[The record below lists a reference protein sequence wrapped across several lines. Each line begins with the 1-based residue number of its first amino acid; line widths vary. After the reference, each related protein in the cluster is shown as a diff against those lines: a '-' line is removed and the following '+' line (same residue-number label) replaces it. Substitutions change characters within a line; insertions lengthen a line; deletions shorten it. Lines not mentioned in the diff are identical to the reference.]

1 MTTDTTTVIDGVSY
15 LSVPSPNKSCD
26 GCAGD
31 NNKTLCG
38 QLPPCFFDRVVFL
51 RQGPAPTPKVEVTMI
66 SVPQAEWDAYIASR
80 QVVNEFA
87 ARSEANRL
95 AMQRAQEII
104 DLPEPIMPRPLARRS
119 DPETSHVA
127 AEGMARK
134 AGRIRDLILIELRDN
149 GPMNGSE
156 LSLRTGVALNS
167 VTPRFA
173 SLRRAGLIHA
183 AGGRGRETVWAIGN
197 GVSA

>member
-1 MTTDTTTVIDGVSY
+1 MTADTTTTIDGVRY
-15 LSVPSPNKSCD
+15 LSVPSPDHSCK
-26 GCAGD
+26 GCAAEED
-31 NNKTLCG
+31 SVLCG
-38 QLPPCFFDRVVFL
+38 RMPLCGTPSIIFIKQD
-51 RQGPAPTPKVEVTMI
+51 PTPKVEVTMI

-197 GVSA
+197 GVEA